1 MLSIQQ
7 ALERATLL
15 PSVSVVLTQALQE
28 MSKPEADISRLATLL
43 ARDQSAMARILRV
56 ANSAFYGLSGRVGS
70 LSQAVTLLGLPT
82 TRTVVI
88 TAAIIDRFPPRD
100 GTAFDFRS
108 FWEHSLGV
116 AAAAHFLAPRAG
128 VNPELAFVAGMLHDI
143 GIAVLGCCVLAEF
156 RAVLDYAHAHDCAIE
171 DAERAILGVTH
182 DELGATLAAQW
193 KFPPAIQEAIRA
205 HHAPGAES
213 LPLARVTHV
222 ANVFAHALDLGGVE
236 RDFVPPVDPKSWHAL
251 HLTEPDLPGVL
262 EAIDTQA
269 QSVMG
274 MLHEVN

>member
-1 MLSIQQ
+1 MLSMQQ
-7 ALERATLL
+7 ALERAAKL
-15 PSVSVVLTQALQE
+15 PSVSAVLTQALQE
-28 MSKPEADISRLATLL
+28 MNKPEADIGHVAALL

-70 LSQAVTLLGLPT
+70 LSQAVTLLGMPT
-82 TRTVVI
+82 TRTVVT
-88 TAAIIDRFPPRD
+88 TAAIIDCFPRRD
-100 GTAFDFRS
+100 GTAFDFCS

-128 VNPELAFVAGMLHDI
+128 VNPETAFVAGMLHDI
-143 GIAVLGCCVLAEF
+143 GIAVLGCCMLEEF
-156 RAVLDYAHAHDCAIE
+156 SAMLDYAHAHDCAIE
-171 DAERAILGVTH
+171 DAEQAILGFTH

-213 LPLARVTHV
+213 QPLARVTHV

-236 RDFVPPVDPKSWHAL
+236 RDFVPPIDPKSWHAL
-251 HLTEPDLPGVL
+251 RLTEPDLPSVL
-262 EAIDTQA
+262 AAIDTQA
-269 QSVMG
+269 QSVMS
-274 MLHEVN
+274 MLHEAI